1 MKLLE
6 MFKGQA
12 GEISSKRVVGV
23 IGALVLFG
31 TMVANSFSAEEIAP
45 SAELVA
51 AVEWVTIL
59 CLGFTSVEKF
69 AKGGEVGTK
78 EQE

>member
-1 MKLLE
+1 MKLIE

-12 GEISSKRVVGV
+12 GEISSKRVVGIV
-23 IGALVLFG
+23 GAVVLFG
-31 TMVANSFSAEEIAP
+31 TMIANSFSPLDIAP
-45 SAELVA
+45 SAELVS

-69 AKGGEVGTK
+69 SKK
-78 EQE
+78 D

>member
-1 MKLLE
+1 MKKLIEFLKKIVSDGNE
-6 MFKGQA
+6 V
-12 GEISSKRVVGV
+12 SSKRVVGV
-23 IGALVLFG
+23 LGALVLFG
-31 TMVANSFSAEEIAP
+31 TMLANSFSTIEVAP

-69 AKGGEVGTK
+69 SKK
-78 EQE
+78 D

>member
-12 GEISSKRVVGV
+12 GEISSKRVVGIV
-23 IGALVLFG
+23 GAVVLFG
-31 TMVANSFSAEEIAP
+31 TMIANSFSPLDIAP
-45 SAELVA
+45 SAELVS

-69 AKGGEVGTK
+69 SKKG
-78 EQE
+78 